1 MRRGTWD
8 VGRDGFMP
16 SCPTSHVSRPIG
28 KSGEVLQQP
37 LVENMTKMEKNRKK
51 WPISWTKCH
60 IMAILFL
67 TFSGNLCLGQANDLK
82 VMPPDSDVK
91 SGESLELREA
101 KVARE
106 SAENRVLELELEK
119 KRLSADYAR
128 LRSQYADLYIK
139 TYKAINR
146 LRELE
151 LSAANLI
158 QSGDGTPK
166 AAQNSNSNDSIEG
179 TGHEVLEALE
189 LILAKQVELQD
200 ALREFSACLGATMDI
215 LQPSEAIKAELDKR
229 LEKLKA
235 AVENSARPLT
245 ISGKRDGGA
254 LRSCNILSIDEEHG
268 LVLIDKGT
276 IAGMQPGRKLK
287 LPGRDGNPEARLV
300 VVDARAEI
308 SAAVMLEGELN
319 ALRPGNIL
327 QPESGVMTRTEIR
340 K

>member
-1 MRRGTWD
+1 
-8 VGRDGFMP
+8 
-16 SCPTSHVSRPIG
+16 
-28 KSGEVLQQP
+28 
-37 LVENMTKMEKNRKK
+37 MTKMEKNRKK
-51 WPISWTKCH
+51 WPIRWTELALA
-60 IMAILFL
+60 AILL
-67 TFSGNLCLGQANDLK
+67 VLFSGNLCLGQASDLK
-82 VMPPDSDVK
+82 VRPPGSDVK

-119 KRLSADYAR
+119 KRLSADYAK
-128 LRSQYADLYIK
+128 LRSQYAELYIK

-146 LRELE
+146 LKELE

-166 AAQNSNSNDSIEG
+166 TAQNGNSKDSIDG
-179 TGHEVLEALE
+179 TNHEVLEALE
-189 LILAKQVELQD
+189 LVLSKQVELQD
-200 ALREFSACLGATMDI
+200 ALREFSACLAATMDI

-245 ISGKRDGGA
+245 LSARKDGST
-254 LRSCNILSIDEEHG
+254 LRLCNVLSIDEEHG
-268 LVLIDKGT
+268 IVLIDKGT
-276 IAGMQPGRKLK
+276 LAGMQVGRKLK
-287 LPGRDGNPEARLV
+287 LPGRDGTPDARLV

-308 SAAVMLEGELN
+308 SAAVLLEGELR
-319 ALRPGNIL
+319 ALRPGSIL
-327 QPESGVMTRTEIR
+327 QPESGVATRTEVR

>member
-1 MRRGTWD
+1 
-8 VGRDGFMP
+8 
-16 SCPTSHVSRPIG
+16 
-28 KSGEVLQQP
+28 
-37 LVENMTKMEKNRKK
+37 MTKLEKNRKK
-51 WPISWTKCH
+51 WPNSWTKCY

-67 TFSGNLCLGQANDLK
+67 TFSGNLCLGQASDLK
-82 VMPPDSDVK
+82 VRPPDSDVK

-119 KRLSADYAR
+119 KRLSADYAK

-158 QSGDGTPK
+158 QSGESTSK
-166 AAQNSNSNDSIEG
+166 TAQSRNSKDRIDE

-189 LILAKQVELQD
+189 LVLAKQVELQD
-200 ALREFSACLGATMDI
+200 ALREFSACFAATMDI

-229 LEKLKA
+229 LEKLKT
-235 AVENSARPLT
+235 AVENSAKPLT
-245 ISGKRDGGA
+245 ISAKRDGGA
-254 LRSCNILSIDEEHG
+254 LRSCNVLSIDEEHG
-268 LVLIDKGT
+268 IVFIDKGT
-276 IAGMQPGRKLK
+276 LAGMQLGRKLK
-287 LPGRDGNPEARLV
+287 LPGRDGTPEARLV

-308 SAAVMLEGELN
+308 SAAVMLEGEL
-319 ALRPGNIL
+319 AMLRPGNIL
-327 QPESGVMTRTEIR
+327 QPESGVVTRTEIR

>member
-1 MRRGTWD
+1 MNVR
-8 VGRDGFMP
+8 
-16 SCPTSHVSRPIG
+16 
-28 KSGEVLQQP
+28 
-37 LVENMTKMEKNRKK
+37 
-51 WPISWTKCH
+51 
-60 IMAILFL
+60 
-67 TFSGNLCLGQANDLK
+67 
-82 VMPPDSDVK
+82 PPDGDVK

-166 AAQNSNSNDSIEG
+166 TAQSGNPTDSIDG
-179 TGHEVLEALE
+179 TGLEVLEALE

-200 ALREFSACLGATMDI
+200 ALREFTSCLSATMDI

-229 LEKLKA
+229 LEK
-235 AVENSARPLT
+235 SARPLT
-245 ISGKRDGGA
+245 ISGKKDGGA

-276 IAGMQPGRKLK
+276 MAGMQTGRKLK
-287 LPGRDGNPEARLV
+287 LPGRDGTPEARLV

-308 SAAVMLEGELN
+308 SAAVMLEGELSL
-319 ALRPGNIL
+319 LRPGNIL

>member
-1 MRRGTWD
+1 
-8 VGRDGFMP
+8 
-16 SCPTSHVSRPIG
+16 
-28 KSGEVLQQP
+28 
-37 LVENMTKMEKNRKK
+37 
-51 WPISWTKCH
+51 
-60 IMAILFL
+60 MAILWFL
-67 TFSGNLCLGQANDLK
+67 TFSGNLCLGQASGLA
-82 VMPPDSDVK
+82 VTPPDSGVK

-119 KRLSADYAR
+119 KRLSADYTR
-128 LRSQYADLYIK
+128 LRSQYAELYIK

-151 LSAANLI
+151 ISAANLI

-166 AAQNSNSNDSIEG
+166 TAQSGNPTDSIDG
-179 TGHEVLEALE
+179 TGLEVLEALE

-200 ALREFSACLGATMDI
+200 ALREFTSCLSATMDI

-229 LEKLKA
+229 LEKLKT

-245 ISGKRDGGA
+245 ISGKKDGGA

-276 IAGMQPGRKLK
+276 MAGMQTGRKLK
-287 LPGRDGNPEARLV
+287 LPGRDGTPEARLV

-308 SAAVMLEGELN
+308 SAAVMLEGELSL
-319 ALRPGNIL
+319 LRPGNIL